1 MNREDIFI
9 PEHKTNVLPLRWLA
23 NYIFHPIS
31 MLFFRIA
38 LKANDQLE
46 YDYCE
51 SNLFDEIKEKVGFKL
66 YYLFDKP
73 YTKWGTYYRFQDG
86 FLGDLGG
93 SGWDDYDENGIPYW
107 DYFWNEDPIT
117 GDAWRLLP
125 NKEKLHEILN
135 TPAPWEDVRDGSII
149 PEIQKELDSGTS
161 N

>member
-1 MNREDIFI
+1 MSREDVFV
-9 PEHKTNVLPLRWLA
+9 PEYKTNILPLRWIA
-23 NYIFHPIS
+23 DYIFHPLS
-31 MLFFRIA
+31 MFFFRIG
-38 LKANDQLE
+38 LRMNDRIE
-46 YDYCE
+46 WDYQYKWYNRAIE
-51 SNLFDEIKEKVGFKL
+51 WFGWNFYKI
-66 YYLFDKP
+66 FDKP
-73 YTKWGTYYRFQDG
+73 YTKWGTYYRFKDG

-149 PEIQKELDSGTS
+149 PEIQKELDNGTS